1 MQRDFRGPS
10 RPATGRRADVAS
22 TSVGTREATAEDLLA
37 ELGGPSPLWRWLGT
51 PLLLGGVLVA
61 LYVYVQG
68 QNLDRIEQATIN
80 AQFIGEKVGEHLQLS
95 LVSTALV
102 VAIAVPLGV
111 VLTRGGARRW
121 SSPFLGLANIGQA
134 VPSIG
139 VIVLLAVTVGIGFDK
154 AIIALVVYSTLPVL
168 RNTMVGLQQ
177 VDRALIEAGRG
188 MGMTKLAVLF
198 RIELPLAVPVMLAGI
213 RTALIINVGTATL
226 ATFINAGG
234 LGFIIDNG
242 IRLNRE
248 LVLITGSVLTAVL
261 ALLVDWLAG
270 MVEDVLRPK
279 GL

>member
-1 MQRDFRGPS
+1 MAEV
-10 RPATGRRADVAS
+10 ATSDQLADEV
-22 TSVGTREATAEDLLA
+22 LA
-37 ELGGPSPLWRWLGT
+37 DLGGPSPLWRWLGT
-51 PLLLGGVLVA
+51 PALLGGALLA
-61 LYVYVQG
+61 LYLYVQG
-68 QNLDRIEQATIN
+68 QELDRIEQATIN
-80 AQFIGEKVGEHLQLS
+80 ADFIGEKLVEHLQLTA
-95 LVSTALV
+95 VSTALV
-102 VAIAVPLGV
+102 IAIAVPLGV
-111 VLTRGGARRW
+111 LLTRGGARRW
-121 SSPFLGLANIGQA
+121 SAPFLGVANIGQA

-154 AIIALVVYSTLPVL
+154 AIIALVLYSTLPVL

-177 VDRALIEAGRG
+177 VDRSLIEAGRG
-188 MGMTKLAVLF
+188 MGMSTLAVLV

-242 IRLNRE
+242 IRLNRD
-248 LVLITGSVLTAVL
+248 LVLVTGSVLTAVL

>member
-1 MQRDFRGPS
+1 MAEVAISDQL
-10 RPATGRRADVAS
+10 ADEV
-22 TSVGTREATAEDLLA
+22 LA
-37 ELGGPSPLWRWLGT
+37 ELGGPSPLWRWFGT
-51 PLLLGGVLVA
+51 PALLGGVLLA
-61 LYVYVQG
+61 LYLYVQG
-68 QNLDRIEQATIN
+68 QELDRIEQATIN
-80 AQFIGEKVGEHLQLS
+80 ADFIGEKLVEHLQLTA
-95 LVSTALV
+95 VSTALV
-102 VAIAVPLGV
+102 IAIAVPLGV
-111 VLTRGGARRW
+111 LLTRGPARRW
-121 SSPFLGLANIGQA
+121 SPPFLAVANIGQA

-154 AIIALVVYSTLPVL
+154 AIIALVLYSTLPVL

-177 VDRALIEAGRG
+177 VDRSLIEAGRG
-188 MGMTKLAVLF
+188 MGMSTLAVLV

-242 IRLNRE
+242 IRLNRD
-248 LVLITGSVLTAVL
+248 LVLVTGSVLTAVL